1 MDEGI
6 EFENMDE
13 FLAKIANVADEYPGT
28 AEKHLRRTGNKLKR
42 ELVEASPDS
51 GHDSKKK
58 IKKMWRTKTSGL
70 VGSELETQVYSK
82 SPHFHLVDR
91 GHVIKD
97 KKGNT
102 HGFVQGQH
110 FLDKTVDKF
119 QSSGEV
125 EAELSKLAREIKRK
139 MEG

>member
-1 MDEGI
+1 MDDGI
-6 EFENMDE
+6 EFQNMDE
-13 FLAKIANVADEYPGT
+13 FLAKLTTISDEYPGT
-28 AEKHLRRTGNKLKR
+28 AEKHLRRTGNKLKH
-42 ELVEASPDS
+42 ELIEASPDS

-70 VGSELETQVYSK
+70 SGSELEAQVYSK
-82 SPHFHLVDR
+82 SPHFHLIDR

-102 HGFVQGQH
+102 HGFVQGKH
-110 FLDKTVDKF
+110 FLDATVQTF
-119 QSSGEV
+119 QNSGEV